1 MSKIWCGEKY
11 VCIIGHSKFCLKI
24 VVWSD
29 LLFTEFFFHV
39 AIFFPQ
45 DHIKFFLFTLWTSF
59 LFTWLI
65 CMLKLMLFYILFQQ
79 TTPPPQT
86 FASSRQLLFKKEDEM
101 KDKNPQNT
109 SGFSLLRAANQE
121 FKTVTRCLVKP
132 PDGVLYLSLWPFN
145 CASKITGFALFKSN
159 LMCC

>member
-1 MSKIWCGEKY
+1 
-11 VCIIGHSKFCLKI
+11 
-24 VVWSD
+24 
-29 LLFTEFFFHV
+29 
-39 AIFFPQ
+39 
-45 DHIKFFLFTLWTSF
+45 
-59 LFTWLI
+59 
-65 CMLKLMLFYILFQQ
+65 MLFYILFQQ

-132 PDGVLYLSLWPFN
+132 PDGVLYLSL
-145 CASKITGFALFKSN
+145 
-159 LMCC
+159 